1 MAAAIK
7 LYRGGDKTFTIRY
20 TDAAGAALP
29 YTGTPELIF
38 AHPRIASAITLS
50 NAEAALGRVGVRIA
64 WNDQMPMDEEM
75 GFRVRVMRGGD
86 RKTTPE
92 IVVVVK

>member
-1 MAAAIK
+1 MAAIK
-7 LYRGGDKTFTIRY
+7 LYRGSDKTFTIRY
-20 TDAAGAALP
+20 RDSAGAALP
-29 YTGTPELIF
+29 YTGTPEMIF
-38 AHPRIASAITLS
+38 AHPRLVGAVTLDA
-50 NAEAALGRVGVRIA
+50 AEAALGRVGVRIV
-64 WNDQMPMDEEM
+64 WNDQMPMGEEM